1 MEKQA
6 PKPIQ
11 IPLRVLY
18 ISFTILAIGSMLFGN
33 FQNTI
38 MYGGIALAFDP
49 FDPGQAYDKRPG
61 WQRIWLYAH
70 VTSVLIITTILLYR
84 KFG

>member
-11 IPLRVLY
+11 LPLRVLY
-18 ISFTILAIGSMLFGN
+18 ISFTVLAIGSTLFGN

-38 MYGGIALAFDP
+38 MYGGIAMAFDP
-49 FDPGQAYDKRPG
+49 FDPSQPFEKRPR
-61 WQRIWLYAH
+61 WQKICLYLH
-70 VTSVLIITTILLYR
+70 VSFVFVVGGFFLYQ
-84 KFG
+84 KFR